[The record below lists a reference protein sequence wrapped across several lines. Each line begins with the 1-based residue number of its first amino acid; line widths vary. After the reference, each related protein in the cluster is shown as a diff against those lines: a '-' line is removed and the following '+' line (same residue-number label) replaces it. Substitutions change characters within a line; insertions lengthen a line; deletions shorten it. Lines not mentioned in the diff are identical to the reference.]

1 MNEPYG
7 SPQHSEWL
15 DVDWAAHR
23 SSVIVN
29 GARVNYVV
37 MGAGPPVLLVH
48 GLGGVW
54 QNWLETIPYLARE
67 RTTIAV
73 DLPGFGRSES
83 SRAPVSIQ
91 GYANF
96 VESFLES
103 LGMGETA
110 LVGSSMGGLIAAEAA
125 ATRPRRV
132 SRLVLVSAA
141 GPGRRSGPAPQA
153 GMPGRLRSAGAAI
166 ARRSG
171 WVLRSATVRRALLG
185 RLMTHPERISPGIAR
200 AMAAGI
206 GRPASPAARRA
217 TNHNDV
223 GTRLR
228 NITAPTLLVWGARDQ
243 VVPPYVASSYEQ
255 GIRGARLVVL
265 PDAGHV
271 PMIER
276 PAVFNRLVAEFLS
289 AT

>member
-1 MNEPYG
+1 VSG
-7 SPQHSEWL
+7 T
-15 DVDWAAHR
+15 
-23 SSVIVN
+23 
-29 GARVNYVV
+29 RVNYVV
-37 MGAGPPVLLVH
+37 MGGGPPVLLIH

-54 QNWLETIPYLARE
+54 QNWLETIPHLARE

-73 DLPGFGRSES
+73 DLPGFGRSRSPRE
-83 SRAPVSIQ
+83 PVSIH

-96 VESFLES
+96 VESFLDA
-103 LGMGETA
+103 LGTGETA
-110 LVGSSMGGLIAAEAA
+110 LVGSSMGGLIAAETA
-125 ATRPRRV
+125 ATRPGIV

-141 GPGRRSGPAPQA
+141 GAGRRSGPAPAA
-153 GMPGRLRSAGAAI
+153 GMPGLLRTAGAAV

-171 WVLRSATVRRALLG
+171 WVLRSAAVRRALLG
-185 RLMTHPERISPGIAR
+185 RLMTHPERISPRIAR

-206 GRPASPAARRA
+206 GRPASASARRA
-217 TNHNDV
+217 VNHNDV
-223 GTRLR
+223 GTRLQ

-255 GIRGARLVVL
+255 GIRAAHRVVL
-265 PDAGHV
+265 PDTGHV

-276 PAVFNRLVAEFLS
+276 PALFNRLVSEFLS